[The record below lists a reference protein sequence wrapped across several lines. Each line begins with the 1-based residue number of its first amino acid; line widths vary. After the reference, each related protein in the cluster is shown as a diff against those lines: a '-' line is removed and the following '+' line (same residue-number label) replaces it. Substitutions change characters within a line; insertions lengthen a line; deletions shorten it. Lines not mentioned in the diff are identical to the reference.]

1 MRERKKVKRRVRIV
15 KNIDNIDNNTM
26 IEWMWICWGK
36 RYLNVF
42 IEQSGTVLTFLYSQ
56 TLSLIQVHS
65 VHL

>member
-1 MRERKKVKRRVRIV
+1 LRERKKVKRRVRIV

-42 IEQSGTVLTFLYSQ
+42 IEQSGT
-56 TLSLIQVHS
+56 
-65 VHL
+65 